1 MKMVYIKWLPR
12 TTTIEVDMETTI
24 MKCTYLL
31 QYVVVESRKT
41 LRSLVHIQLKFFKV
55 YTSMQLAILTHVT
68 VWNTPFTHM
77 HINFCC
83 QS

>member
-12 TTTIEVDMETTI
+12 TTTIEVEKETTI

-31 QYVVVESRKT
+31 EHVVVESGKT
-41 LRSLVHIQLKFFKV
+41 LRSLVHIQLKFFMV
-55 YTSMQLAILTHVT
+55 CTSMQLAILTHVT